1 MSDVALTFSPGDE
14 RWQKYRQRGIDDLF
28 FFASVILG
36 MSKVFPLEAETHL
49 LYCRFLERKTGV
61 PDLDEAPWQKCETP
75 RGTGKTAIGTIAN
88 CLRKMCADPNT
99 SILIANERQ
108 ETADTFLGAIK
119 TQIESNDL
127 LRALYPELRQSELT
141 TAPWAAT
148 KATVHRISSRPEPSW
163 FTIGVGGTV
172 TGMHPDHIIIDDPI
186 SKEAME
192 NARVGAWQIMERVN
206 RWCNEQ
212 KMLLNTQARPFPTVL
227 VNGTRWWAGDTYD
240 YIEKQ
245 YGYGEAPRKYRVAA
259 KLPNGTVV
267 SRTMYRVGDVAVYR
281 AGGLEDGRAV
291 YPKIYSLETMAK
303 LQQDDPE
310 LFANNILNNPT
321 DAALR
326 TFQDPWLRY
335 WIQQDPTLASY
346 TADDGSTRFVRT
358 DDLLKIMIVDPAF
371 TATGS
376 GARAALVVIG
386 TDTETGKH
394 LVLEAKALRAGPED
408 LVDEVLN
415 MAGNWNCHRV
425 VIESVAQQ
433 IGWITMVQNTA
444 IRRKLQLGV
453 DVVKPGGRNK
463 DVRIEGLTA
472 YFRAGAILIHPTQLD
487 LIREY
492 RAYTPGARYKDL
504 LDALA
509 YGPELWPNLQP
520 GQSRARD
527 SRAELAAYYAR
538 RGVAA
543 PDSIT
548 TSQDW

>member
-1 MSDVALTFSPGDE
+1 MNDVALTFSPGDE
-14 RWQKYRQRGIDDLF
+14 RWQKYRQRGISDLF
-28 FFASVILG
+28 FFSSTILG
-36 MSKVFPLEAETHL
+36 LSKVFPLEAETHL
-49 LYCRFLERKTGV
+49 LYCRFLERKTGI
-61 PDLDEAPWQKCETP
+61 PEIDSAPWQKCETP
-75 RGTGKTAIGTIAN
+75 RGTGKTAVGTIAD
-88 CLRKMCADPNT
+88 CLRMVCENPDL

-108 ETADTFLGAIK
+108 ETADGFLGAIK
-119 TQIESNDL
+119 TQIETNDL
-127 LRALYPELRQSELT
+127 LRALYPELRQSELV

-148 KATVHRISSRPEPSW
+148 KATVHRQTNRPEPTW

-172 TGMHPDHIIIDDPI
+172 TGTHPDRIIIDDPI

-192 NARVGAWQIMERVN
+192 NARVGAWQIMEKVN

-212 KMLLNTQARPFPTVL
+212 KLLLNTQAKPFPWIR
-227 VNGTRWWAGDTYD
+227 VNGTRWWKDDTYD
-240 YIEKQ
+240 YIEKT
-245 YGYGEAPRKYRVAA
+245 YGYKEQPKKFRLATT
-259 KLPNGTVV
+259 LPNGTII
-267 SRTMYRVGDVAVYR
+267 SRMVYRVGDVAVYR
-281 AGGLEDGRAV
+281 AGGLENGQAV
-291 YPKIYSLETMAK
+291 YPKIYTLENMAK

-310 LFANNILNNPT
+310 LFACNILNNPT

-326 TFQDPWLRY
+326 TFQDGWLRY
-335 WIQQDPTLASY
+335 WIQQDPRQCSY
-346 TADDGSTRFVRT
+346 TTDEGGTRFVLT
-358 DDLLKIMIVDPAF
+358 QDLLKVLIVDPAF

-376 GARAALVVIG
+376 GARAALVLIG

-415 MAGNWNCHRV
+415 MAGNHNCHRV

-444 IRRKLQLGV
+444 VRRKLSLGV

-472 YFRAGAILIHPTQLD
+472 YFRAGAVLIHPSQLD

-520 GQSRARD
+520 GQNRARD
-527 SRAELAAYYAR
+527 QRAELAAYYAR

-543 PDSIT
+543 PDTEDRS
-548 TSQDW
+548 W